1 MRPTE
6 RVAMNRYVW
15 IGFLTLA
22 LAFIGLNWLN
32 AVPVTEPDAPLF
44 NKEGELLPPSDYRD
58 WVYLTSGLNMSYSDS
73 GKRAG
78 PAGETDEPL
87 PFDNVF
93 VRPSAY
99 REFQRTGSWPDHTMF
114 VIEIRASRT
123 KVHPNQSGYV
133 QGDVVGMPA
142 AVKDVRRFGDKKWG
156 YFSLMSDGKPIPSK
170 PMSSDQC
177 WNCHNKNGAVD
188 NTFVQFYPTLKP
200 IAAEKGTYREPGPG
214 R

>member
-1 MRPTE
+1 
-6 RVAMNRYVW
+6 MNRWVW
-15 IGFLTLA
+15 IGFLILA
-22 LAFIGLNWLN
+22 LSVVGLNWVN
-32 AVPVTEPDAPLF
+32 AAPGIERNAPHF
-44 NKEGELLPPSDYRD
+44 NERGELLPPSDYRD
-58 WVYLTSGLNMSYSDS
+58 WVYLTSGLNMSYSDN

-78 PAGETDEPL
+78 PAGDTDELL

-99 REFQRTGSWPDHTMF
+99 REFQRTGTWPDHTIF

-133 QGDVVGMPA
+133 QGDVVGMTA
-142 AVKDVRRFGDKKWG
+142 AVKDVQRFGDKKWG
-156 YFSLMSDGKPIPSK
+156 LLQPISDGKPGPSRAM
-170 PMSSDQC
+170 PSDHC

-188 NTFVQFYPTLKP
+188 TTFVQFYPTLKP
-200 IAAEKGTYREPGPG
+200 IAAEKGTYKEPGAG